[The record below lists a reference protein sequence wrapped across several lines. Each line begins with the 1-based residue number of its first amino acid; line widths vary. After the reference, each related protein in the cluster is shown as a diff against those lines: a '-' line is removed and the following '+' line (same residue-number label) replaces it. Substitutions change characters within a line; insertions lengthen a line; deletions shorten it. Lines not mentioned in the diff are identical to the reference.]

1 MAGGGL
7 PPPPTRAESGDFA
20 WTAWYN
26 QLYTL
31 LSTQGSVSWDLVNK
45 AGSSIADLQNKN
57 HGLLT
62 NILGTGQ
69 YHISSAEATNVTA
82 LPNISGNAATAT
94 NVAYSG
100 LTGTVPTWNQN
111 TTGNAATATNVAYS
125 GLTGT
130 VPTWNQDTTGSSN
143 LLAVQSKSSDPTTSD
158 IAASKAAVYKNTT
171 SGLVKLWTNDGGTM
185 KSVLLT

>member
-7 PPPPTRAESGDFA
+7 PPPPTRAGAGDFA

-31 LSTQGSVSWDLVNK
+31 LNTQGSVSWALVNK

-62 NILGTGQ
+62 SILGTGQ

-94 NVAYSG
+94 STG
-100 LTGTVPTWNQN
+100 L
-111 TTGNAATATNVAYS
+111 
-125 GLTGT
+125 LT
-130 VPTWNQDTTGSSN
+130 
-143 LLAVQSKSSDPTTSD
+143 VQSKSSDPTSSD

-171 SGLVKLWTNDGGTM
+171 TGLVKLWTNDGGTM

>member
-7 PPPPTRAESGDFA
+7 PPPPTRAGAGDFA

-31 LSTQGSVSWDLVNK
+31 LNTQGSVSWNLVNK

-69 YHISSAEATNVTA
+69 YHISSAEAANVTA

-111 TTGNAATATNVAYS
+111 TTGSA
-125 GLTGT
+125 
-130 VPTWNQDTTGSSN
+130 N
-143 LLAVQSKSSDPTTSD
+143 LLAVQSLSSDPTTSD

-171 SGLVKLWTNDGGTM
+171 TGLVKLWTNDGGTM